1 MTAPTSQ
8 NGWPANDRS
17 LVSRRTIPG
26 SATSVT
32 VRIGPAG
39 DLLLEVASLFDRL
52 VQDID
57 PLPLDDWGYAERP
70 IIGAT
75 TLSNHA
81 SGTAIDLN
89 ATRWPLGSPASV
101 NLNQAQI
108 DTVHQILAATGG
120 VVRWGGDYTGRKDP
134 MHFEINNGQ
143 TEDSCAKALAA
154 LRDAF
159 SVDGRLFMHL
169 TQAEEQE
176 ILAGVRETVAGM
188 RKIKPGLVLAAR
200 SPNSRVKQDDE
211 YGHVMNGEADA
222 ADTRVAVLAL
232 QNQLSTLIALVQK
245 AIAAAQS

>member
-1 MTAPTSQ
+1 LAVIVATSQ
-8 NGWPANDRS
+8 NGWPANNRS

-26 SATSVT
+26 TATSLT
-32 VRIGPAG
+32 VRNGAPG

-52 VQDID
+52 VQDLD
-57 PLPLDDWGYAERP
+57 RLPLDDWGYAERP

-120 VVRWGGDYTGRKDP
+120 VVRWGGDYSGRKDP

-143 TEDSCAKALAA
+143 TEDSCAKALAS
-154 LRDAF
+154 LRNAF
-159 SVDGRLFMHL
+159 AADGRLFMHL
-169 TQAEEQE
+169 TEAEEHE
-176 ILAGVRETVAGM
+176 ILEGI
-188 RKIKPGLVLAAR
+188 RKMKPGWVLGGR

-211 YGHVMNGEADA
+211 YGWVLNGEANS